1 MIKLRDLLTEAPKLN
16 ASKIVKMFKNKSD
29 WGEMGDQMRVQR
41 GNLEVVDTFY
51 YGGDK
56 ALQHLRDEWT
66 KPSGSYTKYFKDEH
80 NVTFKLVDEFKDL
93 RATGKWYKKITT
105 DGIVSITLKVI
116 QH

>member
-16 ASKIVKMFKNKSD
+16 ASKIVKMFKNRSD
-29 WGEMGDQMRVQR
+29 WGDMGDQVRVKR

-56 ALQHLRDEWT
+56 ALKHLRDEWT
-66 KPSGSYTKYFKDEH
+66 KPSGSYAKYFKDEH
-80 NVTFKLVDEFKDL
+80 NVTFKLVDEFEDL
-93 RATGKWYKKITT
+93 RASGSWYKKITT